1 MELDITKEQFKELLK
16 LAMLGEWMENT
27 APGES
32 DKEESGVVQKLLS
45 HAKDFGYG
53 NYVEFDEESK
63 KYFITEEFESD
74 TNILDIIGDY
84 HEYAL
89 WEGLVLEF
97 SRREL
102 VEKYGEKNVEA
113 MSEEERIEKEMP
125 LYSALIDVPESL
137 SARPRKC
144 VHEFGELMNRLVLE
158 SEEMKLSEFVSHLI
172 QETGLRAQYENDQS
186 EEGKTRLENIDELMG
201 AVGEYEQAAEEPTL
215 SNYLENVALITDLDS
230 AETSAQYVTVRET
243 TASC

>member
-125 LYSALIDVPESL
+125 FINKYEKEF
-137 SARPRKC
+137 R
-144 VHEFGELMNRLVLE
+144 EFGLDNLVI
-158 SEEMKLSEFVSHLI
+158 KKPAKPRIVK
-172 QETGLRAQYENDQS
+172 
-186 EEGKTRLENIDELMG
+186 GKK
-201 AVGEYEQAAEEPTL
+201 
-215 SNYLENVALITDLDS
+215 S
-230 AETSAQYVTVRET
+230 
-243 TASC
+243 